1 MHLFWLLS
9 SSTVDQDSPFLY
21 SRSPVNNRL
30 FIGSGRILD
39 GVQEVKK
46 ISGFATRYLGFF
58 VWLESKVTV
67 LTLFHSFKGF
77 WSNNMVLVHCTT
89 PHLVTTST
97 SSEKLHF
104 NQLPFHK
111 GLEVSHLEV
120 PWTQDIPMDPCTRML
135 DFESV
140 IYTIPP
146 FTTWEGDLH
155 DHFGQGLL
163 YHCSFLAQ
171 SHWTLELLQLGW
183 TLFLLLPFIH
193 IFLHHQ
199 GQFNLDPRFWKLSV
213 KFSGVPLNSQESS
226 IRFSSILWHPDT
238 RTSFYS
244 VHLQW
249 LFVHWWGR
257 WGYISL
263 FLLPFW
269 EDGLV
274 LLCFTPILSYIPI

>member
-1 MHLFWLLS
+1 MFQKIFSRKVGLRPFLVSSTHIILSLSSFLYKVGAFFPLGGHSTLTFICHTCLSFHEFHSVLPRKFWFNPFQYFKGSLFHSILLCTCFGCYI
-9 SSTVDQDSPFLY
+9 SSTVYQDSPFLC
-21 SRSPVNNRL
+21 SRSAVNNGL
-30 FIGSGRILD
+30 FIGSGRVLD

-46 ISGFATRYLGFF
+46 ISGIATRYLEFF

-67 LTLFHSFKGF
+67 LTLFHSFKGI
-77 WSNNMVLVHCTT
+77 WSNNMVLVHFIT

-97 SSEKLHF
+97 SLEKLHF

-171 SHWTLELLQLGW
+171 SHWTLELLQLW
-183 TLFLLLPFIH
+183 
-193 IFLHHQ
+193 
-199 GQFNLDPRFWKLSV
+199 
-213 KFSGVPLNSQESS
+213 
-226 IRFSSILWHPDT
+226 
-238 RTSFYS
+238 
-244 VHLQW
+244 
-249 LFVHWWGR
+249 
-257 WGYISL
+257 
-263 FLLPFW
+263 
-269 EDGLV
+269 
-274 LLCFTPILSYIPI
+274 